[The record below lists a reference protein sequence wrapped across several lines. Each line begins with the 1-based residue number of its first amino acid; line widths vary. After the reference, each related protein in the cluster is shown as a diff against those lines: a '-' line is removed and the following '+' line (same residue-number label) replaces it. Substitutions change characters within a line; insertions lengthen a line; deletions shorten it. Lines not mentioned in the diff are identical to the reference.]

1 MTAKE
6 TLDHLLLQ
14 LPEPR
19 QNELL
24 DFARYL
30 SWREEQ
36 EAWRN
41 FGREQFAKAYG
52 SDEPDYTAND
62 LLTEPQS

>member
-6 TLDHLLLQ
+6 ALDDILFH

-36 EAWRN
+36 EAWRS

-52 SDEPDYTAND
+52 SDEPEYTTDD
-62 LLTEPQS
+62 LLSEPQS